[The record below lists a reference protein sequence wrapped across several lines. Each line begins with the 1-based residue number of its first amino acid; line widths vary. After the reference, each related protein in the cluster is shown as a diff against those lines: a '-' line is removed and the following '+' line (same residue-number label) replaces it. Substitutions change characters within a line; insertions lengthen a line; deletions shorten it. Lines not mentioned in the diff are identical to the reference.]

1 MTGTAPKKVI
11 NGWAMYDWANSVYNL
26 VITTTFFPIYF
37 VAATHHFF
45 KSDNVPFLGHV
56 FTNSSLY
63 SYSLAAAYLII
74 SLFYPIL
81 TSIADTRG
89 NKKNFMRFFCYMGA
103 LGCSCLYF
111 FDGANLGWGILSFIL
126 ASMGYI
132 GSIVFYNAYL
142 PEIAAPEDQD
152 SVSAKGYA
160 YGYIGSVILQL
171 IGFVLVLTIHSDPF
185 LGPRLT
191 FLLVGIWWAGFAQIT
206 FSVLPKVVRPER
218 KRANIFTAGF
228 AEMRK
233 IYGEIKKMAVLK
245 RYLRGFFFYSMGVQ
259 TVMMA
264 ATLFGSKLLGL
275 DDTKLIVTVV
285 LIQMVAIVG
294 AVWMSRLSSRYGNI
308 RVLMGVIVVWIFICV
323 SAYTTAG
330 MAERLKLFHDK
341 IAELQQQKEDLAAR
355 KAAVAANAHDAT
367 PEGVNAAAATTARLD
382 KEDAMIEG
390 ELSRWKHDL
399 APHQEPIEYSFYCIA
414 LAVGLVMGGI
424 QSLSRSTYSKLM
436 PETKDTASYF
446 SYYDLTEKIA
456 IVIGMFTFG
465 LLEDLTG
472 SMKNS
477 VIFLIIFFVIGLAW
491 LYSALLRQK
500 KLSVAA

>member
-1 MTGTAPKKVI
+1 MIQTAPRKVI
-11 NGWAMYDWANSVYNL
+11 DGWAMYDWANSVYNL

-37 VAATHHFF
+37 TAATHHFF
-45 KSDNVPFLGHV
+45 KSDNIPFLGHI
-56 FTNSSLY
+56 FINSSLY

-103 LGCSCLYF
+103 LGCSFLYL
-111 FDGANLGWGILSFIL
+111 FDGSNLGLGIFCFIL
-126 ASMGYI
+126 ASMGYV
-132 GSIVFYNAYL
+132 GSLVFYNAYL

-152 SVSAKGYA
+152 RVSAKGYA
-160 YGYIGSVILQL
+160 YGYIGSVILQI
-171 IGFVLVLTIHSDPF
+171 IGFVLVLVIHNDPF

-191 FLLVGIWWAGFAQIT
+191 FLLVGVWWAGFAQVT
-206 FSVLPKVVRPER
+206 FSVLPKVQRTER
-218 KRANIFTAGF
+218 IRTNVLTAGF
-228 AEMRK
+228 AEVRK
-233 IYGEIKKMAVLK
+233 VYNEVRKMAVLK

-275 DDTKLIVTVV
+275 EDTQLIVTIV
-285 LIQMVAIVG
+285 LIQLVAIVG
-294 AVWMSRLSSRYGNI
+294 AVWMSRLSARYGNI
-308 RVLMGVIVVWIFICV
+308 RVLMGVVVFWILICV

-330 MAERLKLFHDK
+330 MAEHLKPFHDK

-355 KAAVAANAHDAT
+355 RAAAMANTTEPNANEATAANFD
-367 PEGVNAAAATTARLD
+367 V
-382 KEDAMIEG
+382 EDAHVEG

-399 APHQEPIEYSFYCIA
+399 APHQEPIEYSFYALA

-456 IVIGMFTFG
+456 IVIGMFSFG
-465 LLEDLTG
+465 FIEEKTG

-491 LYSALLRQK
+491 LYSALVKQNKSL
-500 KLSVAA
+500 VV